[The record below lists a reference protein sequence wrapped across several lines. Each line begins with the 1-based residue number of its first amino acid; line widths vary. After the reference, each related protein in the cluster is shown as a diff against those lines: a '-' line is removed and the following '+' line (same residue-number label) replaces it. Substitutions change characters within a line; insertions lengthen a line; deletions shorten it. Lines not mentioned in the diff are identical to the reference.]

1 MLVSISEVKQ
11 RRARLGLGWVTV
23 LRKRS
28 RYLQTFHKW
37 KRSLLV
43 PAGAGPETI
52 IAELRYTTLVVVA
65 ASCSRNDYCLYNRIQ
80 VQEQQQEQEQV
91 AGACSENST
100 LTGKRC

>member
-52 IAELRYTTLVVVA
+52 IAELRYYYVSSSSSKL
-65 ASCSRNDYCLYNRIQ
+65 LQ
-80 VQEQQQEQEQV
+80 
-91 AGACSENST
+91 
-100 LTGKRC
+100 KRLLPV